1 MAYSKTNSPTNEGA
15 DGQVLRSNGAN
26 TQPTYEDDIIINPR
40 VSSVA
45 STATL
50 TVDMSTTEMAIIT
63 AQAEALTIAAPTGSP
78 SQGRKLIIRIK
89 DNGTARSITW
99 NAVFRAIG
107 VTLPTTTVL
116 GKILYVGCIN
126 NTTDAKLDVVA
137 ISQEA

>member
-15 DGQVLRSNGAN
+15 DGQVLRGNGAN

-78 SQGRKLIIRIK
+78 SQGRKVVIRIK
-89 DNGTARSITW
+89 DNGTARSITS